1 MIKKK
6 TAKRRKSRKE
16 IEKKLKAENEEK
28 YYFEKE
34 TITELNKQL
43 DKKIERLE
51 GLKEKEKEK
60 INSINQVIAEYDKQL
75 KVLYDL
81 RKEQEKIYQRQ
92 QELDLKIKEQ
102 Q

>member
-1 MIKKK
+1 M
-6 TAKRRKSRKE
+6 
-16 IEKKLKAENEEK
+16 
-28 YYFEKE
+28 
-34 TITELNKQL
+34 NKQL

-60 INSINQVIAEYDKQL
+60 IKSINEVIAEYDKQL
-75 KVLYDL
+75 KVLYDF